1 MSDDATTERLCI
13 RDLIQCVQAARDGAR
28 SDSLFA
34 MQCDAVLNRVE
45 QVFPDIVVVRAPISR
60 SGRAGLRAS
69 LSEPI
74 VRHVLT
80 PDGQNRFSTPP

>member
-1 MSDDATTERLCI
+1 MSNEAITESLCV

-45 QVFPDIVVVRAPISR
+45 QVFP
-60 SGRAGLRAS
+60 GMLLRRYICPTAAQ
-69 LSEPI
+69 
-74 VRHVLT
+74 
-80 PDGQNRFSTPP
+80 PDRFNKPA